1 MRTALEIINILVVAC
16 KTKVRRKEHEEKKTN
31 NYMEHTVW
39 LSWVRNSVD
48 FFFFYL
54 ALLKG

>member
-31 NYMEHTVW
+31 NYMEPTVDCHGCATV
-39 LSWVRNSVD
+39 LI
-48 FFFFYL
+48 FFYL